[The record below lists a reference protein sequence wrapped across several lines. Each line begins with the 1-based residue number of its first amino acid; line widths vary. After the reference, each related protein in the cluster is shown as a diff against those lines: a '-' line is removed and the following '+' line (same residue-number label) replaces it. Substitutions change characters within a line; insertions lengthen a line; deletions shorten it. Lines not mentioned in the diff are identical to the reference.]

1 MSIINKIYPVEI
13 RNREILSPAVILI
26 RIISLPLFFLSVL
39 FRFNPNFITFI
50 SFITL
55 ILSGIFASLGEFF
68 ISSIFM
74 HLTLSLDCVDGQI
87 ARYKNKKSILGQ
99 KLESTHGDLTLIIYP
114 LSVAIGLFNSELIS
128 IWVVLLTALSSSIY
142 VNWRGVLSVSS
153 INDDPSDLTFLK
165 KIIYSQQKPNE
176 NIRNESFIGKILFIL
191 RMNTSTQAG
200 IPFYLIIIFLFFS
213 PSSAVLPLQI
223 LIISQLF
230 IGLALLVGKVIM
242 KSE

>member
-26 RIISLPLFFLSVL
+26 RIISLPLFFVSVL
-39 FRFNPNFITFI
+39 FRFNPNFISFI
-50 SFITL
+50 SFLTL

-87 ARYKNKKSILGQ
+87 ARYKDKKSILGQ
-99 KLESTHGDLTLIIYP
+99 KLESMHGDLTLIIYP
-114 LSVAIGLFNSELIS
+114 LSVAIGLFSSELIS

-200 IPFYLIIIFLFFS
+200 IPLYLIVIFLFFS

-230 IGLALLVGKVIM
+230 IGLALLVGKAIM

>member
-26 RIISLPLFFLSVL
+26 RIISMPLFFISVL
-39 FRFNPNFITFI
+39 FRFNPNFISFI

-87 ARYKNKKSILGQ
+87 ARYKDKKSILGQ
-99 KLESTHGDLTLIIYP
+99 KLESMHGDLTLIIYP

-128 IWVVLLTALSSSIY
+128 IWVVLLTGLSSSIY
-142 VNWRGVLSVSS
+142 VNWRGVLSLSS
-153 INDDPSDLTFLK
+153 INDEPGDLTFLK

-176 NIRNESFIGKILFIL
+176 NIRDKSFIGKILFIL
-191 RMNTSTQAG
+191 RMNVSTQAG
-200 IPFYLIIIFLFFS
+200 IPFYLIVIFLFFS

-230 IGLALLVGKVIM
+230 IGLALLVGKVTM

>member
-26 RIISLPLFFLSVL
+26 RIISLPLFFVSVL
-39 FRFNPNFITFI
+39 FRFNPNFISFI
-50 SFITL
+50 SFLTL

-200 IPFYLIIIFLFFS
+200 IPFYLIVIFLFFS

-230 IGLALLVGKVIM
+230 IGLALLVGKAIM

>member
-26 RIISLPLFFLSVL
+26 RIISLPLFFVSVL
-39 FRFNPNFITFI
+39 FRFNPNFISFI
-50 SFITL
+50 SFLTL

-87 ARYKNKKSILGQ
+87 ARYKDKKSILGQ
-99 KLESTHGDLTLIIYP
+99 KLESMHGDLTLIIYP
-114 LSVAIGLFNSELIS
+114 LSVAIGLFSSELIS

-230 IGLALLVGKVIM
+230 IGLALLVGKAIM

>member
-26 RIISLPLFFLSVL
+26 RIISLPLFFVSVL
-39 FRFNPNFITFI
+39 FRFNPNFISFI
-50 SFITL
+50 SFLTL

-200 IPFYLIIIFLFFS
+200 IPLYLIVIFLFFS

-230 IGLALLVGKVIM
+230 IGLALLVGKAIM

>member
-1 MSIINKIYPVEI
+1 MSIINKIYPADI
-13 RNREILSPAVILI
+13 RNREILSPVVILI
-26 RIISLPLFFLSVL
+26 RIISLPLFFISVL
-39 FRFNPNFITFI
+39 FRFSPNVISFI

-55 ILSGIFASLGEFF
+55 ILSGIFASLGDFF
-68 ISSIFM
+68 ISSILM

-87 ARYKNKKSILGQ
+87 ARYKDKKSILGQ
-99 KLESTHGDLTLIIYP
+99 KLESMHGDLTLIIYP

-128 IWVVLLTALSSSIY
+128 IWVVLLTGLSSSIY
-142 VNWRGVLSVSS
+142 VNWRGVLSLSS
-153 INDDPSDLTFLK
+153 INDEPGDLTFLK

-176 NIRNESFIGKILFIL
+176 NIRDKSFIGKILFIL
-191 RMNTSTQAG
+191 RMNVSTQAG
-200 IPFYLIIIFLFFS
+200 IPFYLIVIFLFFS

-230 IGLALLVGKVIM
+230 IGLALLVGKVTM

>member
-13 RNREILSPAVILI
+13 RNRELLSPAVILI
-26 RIISLPLFFLSVL
+26 RIISLPLFFVSVL
-39 FRFNPNFITFI
+39 FRFNPNFISFI
-50 SFITL
+50 SFLTL

-87 ARYKNKKSILGQ
+87 ARYKDKKSILGQ
-99 KLESTHGDLTLIIYP
+99 KLESMHGDLTLIIYP
-114 LSVAIGLFNSELIS
+114 LSVAIGLFSSELIS

-142 VNWRGVLSVSS
+142 VNWRGVLSLSS

-200 IPFYLIIIFLFFS
+200 IPLYLIVIFLFFS

-242 KSE
+242 KRE

>member
-26 RIISLPLFFLSVL
+26 RIISLPLFFVSVL

-87 ARYKNKKSILGQ
+87 ARYKDKKSILGQ
-99 KLESTHGDLTLIIYP
+99 KLESMHGDLTLIIYP
-114 LSVAIGLFNSELIS
+114 LSVAIGLFSSELIS

-142 VNWRGVLSVSS
+142 VNWRGVLSLSS

-200 IPFYLIIIFLFFS
+200 IPLYLIVIFLFFS

-230 IGLALLVGKVIM
+230 IGLALLVGKVTM